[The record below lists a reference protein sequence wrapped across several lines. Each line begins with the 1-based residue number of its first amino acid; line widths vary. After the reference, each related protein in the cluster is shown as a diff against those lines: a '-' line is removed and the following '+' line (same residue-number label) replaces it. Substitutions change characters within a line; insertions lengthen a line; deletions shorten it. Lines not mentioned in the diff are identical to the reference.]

1 MDVFIF
7 SALIYDLLKILC
19 MLDSHPISRVYWE
32 FVACL
37 SIFLSRAK
45 FAAITHITDC
55 TQGQKVHHN
64 LEIA

>member
-1 MDVFIF
+1 MDIFIF
-7 SALIYDLLKILC
+7 SALIYELLQILC
-19 MLDSHPISRVYWE
+19 LLDPHPISRVYWE

-45 FAAITHITDC
+45 FAAITYITDC
-55 TQGQKVHHN
+55 TQGQKVHHD